1 MKYLITCRH
10 GESYKNLQDI
20 SGGLG
25 AGLTENGVKQ
35 VEASAEQI
43 AQMIEKCPNLNVVM
57 YRSSDRVQLVETA
70 QIIYDRICVEFKKH
84 EKYVPIRLGVFD

>member
-70 QIIYDRICVEFKKH
+70 QIISDRIGVECQKH